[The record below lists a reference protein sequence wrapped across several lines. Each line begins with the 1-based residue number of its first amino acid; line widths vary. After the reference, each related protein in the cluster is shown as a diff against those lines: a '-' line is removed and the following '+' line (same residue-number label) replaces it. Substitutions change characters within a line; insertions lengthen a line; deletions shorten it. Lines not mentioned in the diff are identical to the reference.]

1 MNSQTEQDF
10 ESIVEQYTDFVYN
23 VSYRILN
30 NQTDAEDAAQE
41 AFISAYK
48 NFHKFRGESTVS
60 TWLYRIAVNASLM
73 KLRKDRKKDYLTQTG
88 YDDTQLVSWVEGPEA
103 SALNSELRE
112 QVEGGLAMLPP
123 QLRSVV
129 VLRDVQGLSNEE
141 AADVLKSSVSS
152 IKSKLHRGRV
162 LLRIHLENYV
172 NQRK

>member
-10 ESIVEQYTDFVYN
+10 ESIIEQYTDFVYN

-30 NQTDAEDAAQE
+30 NQTYAEDAAQE

-129 VLRDVQGLSNEE
+129 VLRT
-141 AADVLKSSVSS
+141 
-152 IKSKLHRGRV
+152 SKGC
-162 LLRIHLENYV
+162 
-172 NQRK
+172 QTRKQLMC